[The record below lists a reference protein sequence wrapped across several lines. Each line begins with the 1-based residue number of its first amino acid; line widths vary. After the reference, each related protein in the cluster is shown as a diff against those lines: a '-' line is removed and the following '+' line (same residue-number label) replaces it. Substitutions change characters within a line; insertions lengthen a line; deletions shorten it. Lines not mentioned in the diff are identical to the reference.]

1 MRLNQTIKN
10 IRRVSDVIKV
20 FVKYGFEEIVTT
32 TALRKF
38 IPQKKKLSWSR
49 SNKSVFEYSRWERI
63 RMVIEELGPT
73 FVKGAQMLSNRPDV
87 LPSELIV
94 EFEKLQDQVPPEDP
108 RIIKKIVEHELE
120 ANIEDVFDYFDE
132 KPLGSASIGQVHR
145 GRLNNGEDV
154 AIKIQRPR
162 VLEMV
167 HTDLSLIKDIVKLT
181 EGYFKKY
188 GVLNPLEIVEAFEKS
203 IYKELDY
210 TIEARSM
217 DQFRNFYK
225 NNSGFK
231 VPKVYRAL
239 STRKVLVQEFVS
251 GCKIT
256 DTEQQ
261 REWGINPKR
270 IAEKGLDI
278 YLHQIFEKGYFHAD
292 PHPGNILIKPDG
304 TIVLID
310 YGMIG
315 KMTKRDK
322 FAFSGIFIGMANKD
336 ARQMATS
343 LKKLCINSDI
353 PNMNALEYELEDL
366 IEEYAYLDVEE
377 MNMKDLTA
385 SLHRIIYDYKLTV
398 PGSIFLILRTLVIL
412 EGIGKRIHPKF
423 NTFEFVQPYGAKI
436 MKEQYSIPNLTND
449 FLYSAQQFTS
459 LIQSLPLTLKDILI
473 KLRNGELK
481 LQVENRS
488 NEYLADKIDVASN
501 RLVLVM
507 LVCTF
512 VVCGMVFTL
521 IPTDFPV
528 FFGLSI
534 FSWISWSLS
543 LIFGFFLFL
552 QMLKNGK

>member
-20 FVKYGFEEIVTT
+20 FVNYGFEEIVTT

-38 IPQKKKLSWSR
+38 IPQKKKLTWIR
-49 SNKSVFEYSRWERI
+49 SNKLVFEYSRWERI

-73 FVKGAQMLSNRPDV
+73 FVKGAQMLSNRPDI
-87 LPSELIV
+87 LPAELII
-94 EFEKLQDQVPPEDP
+94 EFEKLQDQVHPESP
-108 RIIKKIVEHELE
+108 NTIRKILRQELDTE
-120 ANIEDVFDYFDE
+120 IEEIFDYFDD

-145 GRLNNGEDV
+145 GRLINGTDV
-154 AIKIQRPR
+154 AIKIQRPK

-167 HTDLSLIKDIVKLT
+167 QTDISLIKDIVKLT

-203 IYKELDY
+203 ISKEMDY

-225 NNSGFK
+225 SNAGFK
-231 VPKVYRAL
+231 VPKVYRQY
-239 STRKVLVQEFVS
+239 STQKILIQEFVS

-256 DTEQQ
+256 DTKQQ
-261 REWGINPKR
+261 SEWGINPRR
-270 IAEKGLDI
+270 IAEKGLDV

-292 PHPGNILIKPDG
+292 PHPGNIIIKPDG
-304 TIVLID
+304 TLVLID

-315 KMTKRDK
+315 KLTKRDK

-343 LKKLCINSDI
+343 LKKLCIESDI
-353 PNMNALEYELEDL
+353 PNMKALEYELEDL
-366 IEEYAYLDVEE
+366 IEEYAYLDVDE

-385 SLHRIIYDYKLTV
+385 SLYRIIYKYKLTV
-398 PGSIFLILRTLVIL
+398 PGSIFLILRALVIL

-423 NTFEFVQPYGAKI
+423 NTFEFVQPYGSKI
-436 MKEQYSIPNLTND
+436 IQEQYSVQNLTQD

-459 LIQSLPLTLKDILI
+459 LINSLPLTLKDILVNLRKGDLTI
-473 KLRNGELK
+473 KVQN
-481 LQVENRS
+481 S
-488 NEYLADKIDVASN
+488 STEYLADKIDKASI
-501 RLVLVM
+501 RLVLVI
-507 LVCTF
+507 LVSTF
-512 VVCGMVFTL
+512 LITGMVFYL
-521 IPTDFPV
+521 VPSGAPVYLGAPV
-528 FFGLSI
+528 FT
-534 FSWISWSLS
+534 WISWILGFILGISLF
-543 LIFGFFLFL
+543 I
-552 QMLKNGK
+552 QMFRNGK